1 MSRPLA
7 VGVDVGGTHAKLA
20 LVATDGTVLGESR
33 IDSGAQ
39 ATSATLAPAIVA
51 AIDATLER
59 ASASRDQVTALGL
72 VVPGFV
78 DVERRQSLFSPNTP
92 GLLGDEL
99 PTRLSREMDMPV
111 TFDSDVNGAA
121 FGEAF
126 WGVGRGVSR
135 FLAITLGTGVG
146 GGFVV
151 DGALVRIAG
160 GAIGDLGHVILEPGG
175 RRCSAGCAG
184 CAEALVGTDGLVD
197 IAHRAGA
204 PAAVDRPAMVIEAA
218 RSGVAW
224 ALHAAAEVGRL
235 VGVLLASLM
244 PILLPDRRRDRGW
257 HDDAGGSI
265 LRRGP
270 GHGRPDRRRPIRA
283 WSSHRRGEL
292 RHDGRGGRSGG
303 ARMRG
308 GEAGHE
314 AITRTRCARHRPRVA
329 AGAGIHDPRYTGQEE
344 IPCDEHWSGSVAS
357 QRLPRSSSAPWA
369 AR

>member
-78 DVERRQSLFSPNTP
+78 DVERGQSLFSPNTP

-184 CAEALVGTDGLVD
+184 CAEALVGTDGLVE

-224 ALHAAAEVGRL
+224 ALHATAEVGRL

-244 PILLPDRRRDRGW
+244 PILLPDRVAIVGGTTMLGDPFFDAVRATVDQVGGGPYVHGRAIVAGNYATMAGAVGAAALACEEGRRDT
-257 HDDAGGSI
+257 
-265 LRRGP
+265 RR
-270 GHGRPDRRRPIRA
+270 
-283 WSSHRRGEL
+283 
-292 RHDGRGGRSGG
+292 
-303 ARMRG
+303 
-308 GEAGHE
+308 
-314 AITRTRCARHRPRVA
+314 
-329 AGAGIHDPRYTGQEE
+329 
-344 IPCDEHWSGSVAS
+344 
-357 QRLPRSSSAPWA
+357 
-369 AR
+369 